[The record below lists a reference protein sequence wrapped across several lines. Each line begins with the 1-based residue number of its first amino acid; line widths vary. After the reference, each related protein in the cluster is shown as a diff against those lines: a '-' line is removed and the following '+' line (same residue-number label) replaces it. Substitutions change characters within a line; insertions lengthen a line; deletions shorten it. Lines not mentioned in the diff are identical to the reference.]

1 MTHPKLYA
9 VVLLTLSAAPLSAQE
24 DVAAEIAKATAELDT
39 TTYALRYDFT
49 PGEEIR
55 YKVEHR
61 ATVDTKIEGDRQVT
75 KSRTASTKLWKVET
89 VTGDTIKFVHM
100 IEAVDMWQQTDG
112 TDEIRYNSAK
122 DEAPPSQY
130 EHVAKT
136 VGKPLA
142 VVTVNTAGQVL
153 ERESGKAN
161 PDLGFGG
168 IIFPLPK
175 GEVTVGHTWTT
186 PKILKLRESDGR
198 VKQVKVQLRYELEKV
213 SLGVATISI
222 KTEVLTPIS
231 NAQLKSQLVQ
241 QLSNG
246 TLRFDIDAG
255 RVLSKSLEWT
265 ESVIG
270 FNGAASNMK
279 YLAKFTEDLMDT
291 KTANKS
297 TPEVK

>member
-1 MTHPKLYA
+1 MTHQKLFVA
-9 VVLLTLSAAPLSAQE
+9 VLLSLSALPISADD
-24 DVAAEIAKATAELDT
+24 DVASEIARATAELDT
-39 TTYALRYDFT
+39 TTYVLLYNFA

-61 ATVDTKIEGDRQVT
+61 ATVDTKIEGNRQVT
-75 KSRTASTKLWKVET
+75 KSRTASTKLWKVES
-89 VTGDTIKFVHM
+89 VSGDTIKFVHM
-100 IEAVDMWQQTDG
+100 IEAVDLWQQTDG
-112 TDEIRYNSAK
+112 SDEIRYNSAK
-122 DEAPPSQY
+122 DDAPPSQY
-130 EHVAKT
+130 EHVAST

-142 VVTVNTAGQVL
+142 VVTVNSSGQVL
-153 ERESGKAN
+153 ARESGKAT

-175 GEVTVGHTWTT
+175 GEITVGHTWST
-186 PKILKLRESDGR
+186 PKTLKLREGDGR
-198 VKQVKVQLRYELEKV
+198 VKQAKVQIRYKLEKV

-231 NAQLKSQLVQ
+231 SAQLKSQLVQ

-246 TLRFDIDAG
+246 SLRFDIDAG

-279 YLAKFTEDLMDT
+279 YLAKFSEDLVDT
-291 KTANKS
+291 KTANKPAS
-297 TPEVK
+297 AVQ